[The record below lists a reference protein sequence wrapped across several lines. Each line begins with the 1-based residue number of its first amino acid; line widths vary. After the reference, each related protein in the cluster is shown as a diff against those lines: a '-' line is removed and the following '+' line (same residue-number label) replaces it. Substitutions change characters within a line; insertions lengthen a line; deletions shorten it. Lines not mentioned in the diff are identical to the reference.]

1 MSLITTIKLANLE
14 IGQKPLIAAVIPGEK
29 FLKLAKRAKKIGADL
44 FELRIDRFNNLKP
57 NFLVKTINELKAKTK
72 LPIIATIRHRKET
85 DFSKIKHYFTEE
97 ERLFLFHNLIPIVDG
112 VDIELQA
119 KKIISQVINFAK
131 EKNKIVIVSYHNFQE
146 TPLNKKLESIVKEA
160 KSSGADI
167 AKLAVYAKNIN
178 DLARLMFFTYTCP
191 IKPLISISLGK
202 VGAISRIIAP
212 IFGSC
217 LTYAFVNE
225 PKRYGQFELKDLVK
239 EIKCCQSGVFPI
251 EGRR

>member
-1 MSLITTIKLANLE
+1 LANLE